1 MATQSDD
8 FKWFVDNHDNLFKKY
23 PNKSLVIKDKNV
35 VCSGNSFEEALQMAL
50 KAGLEVG
57 TFIIQNCSK
66 GEECYIQ
73 NFSSR
78 VVFA

>member
-23 PNKSLVIKDKNV
+23 PNKNV